1 VSDLS
6 PGTGWWLASDGK
18 WYAPHLHPDAKRSA
32 SADPLPTFFE
42 ASVPGVGK
50 PHGAIPPSTFFAG
63 APTGASPSGVG
74 WSVQAGRSTSGRA
87 RWAIPVVGLIVLIG
101 VITGGLVFVT
111 SGKSSPSAIQSPAEA
126 NAALY
131 AAALASGSFH
141 YSVSSTATLE
151 GKAVV
156 ASQIGNVGRN
166 EGVQYMT
173 SPIGD
178 YEVIVINSMAY
189 MKPNATM
196 VENTFG
202 YSPSEAASLA
212 GRWISFTP
220 SDAPYSSVAADV
232 TTETT
237 WNNPSDSPDNGLP
250 TTPVSVSGVYTL
262 NGQSVQSVRYS
273 IRGTSKTASGSESGG
288 ETMVFSATDPHLPI
302 SATDQLSGT
311 TGQQTASE
319 SDKVTFTQWGLPV
332 SLTAPT
338 GSIPYS
344 TLPGTSTTD

>member
-1 VSDLS
+1 MSDLS
-6 PGTGWWLASDGK
+6 PEAGWWLASDGK
-18 WYAPHLHPDAKRSA
+18 WYAPHLHPDAQGAA
-32 SADPLPTFFE
+32 SADPLPTFSE
-42 ASVPGVGK
+42 VSDPGVGQLQ
-50 PHGAIPPSTFFAG
+50 GGNPPSTYFVG
-63 APTGASPSGVG
+63 SPSDASLSGIG
-74 WSVQAGRSTSGRA
+74 RPVQAGRSTTGRV
-87 RWAIPVVGLIVLIG
+87 RWAIPVVGVIVLIG
-101 VITGGLVFVT
+101 AITGGVVFVT
-111 SGKSSPSAIQSPAEA
+111 SGKSSPAAIQSPAEA
-126 NAALY
+126 NSALY

-141 YSVSSTATLE
+141 YTVSSTGTLG

-156 ASQIGNVGRN
+156 ASQIGSVGRT

-178 YEVIVINSMAY
+178 YEVIVVNSMAY
-189 MKPNATM
+189 MKPNTTM

-237 WNNPSDSPDNGLP
+237 WNDPSDSPGNGLP
-250 TTPVSVSGVYTL
+250 ATPVSVSGVYTL

-273 IRGTSKTASGSESGG
+273 IRGTGKTSDASESGG
-288 ETMVFSATDPHLPI
+288 ETMVFSASDPHLPI
-302 SATDQLSGT
+302 YGTDQLSGT

-319 SDKVTFTQWGLPV
+319 NDKVTFTQWGVPV
-332 SLTAPT
+332 SVTAPT

-344 TLPGTSTTD
+344 TLPGTSATA

>member
-1 VSDLS
+1 MSDLS
-6 PGTGWWLASDGK
+6 PGAGWWLASDGK
-18 WYAPHLHPDAKRSA
+18 WYAPHLHPDTQRAA
-32 SADPLPTFFE
+32 SADPLPTFSGL
-42 ASVPGVGK
+42 SVPGVGQ

-63 APTGASPSGVG
+63 APSDASPSGI
-74 WSVQAGRSTSGRA
+74 WRPVQAGRSTTGRA
-87 RWAIPVVGLIVLIG
+87 RWAMPVVGLIVLIAA
-101 VITGGLVFVT
+101 ITGGVVFVT
-111 SGKSSPSAIQSPAEA
+111 SGKSSPAVIQSPSEA
-126 NAALY
+126 NSALY

-141 YSVSSTATLE
+141 YTASSTGTLG

-156 ASQIGNVGRN
+156 ASQIGDVGRT

-178 YEVIVINSMAY
+178 SEVIVINSMAY

-202 YSPSEAASLA
+202 YSPTEAASLA

-237 WNNPSDSPDNGLP
+237 WNDPSDSPGNGLP
-250 TTPVSVSGVYTL
+250 ATPVSVSGVYTL

-273 IRGTSKTASGSESGG
+273 IRGITKTSNASESGS
-288 ETMVFSATDPHLPI
+288 ETMVFSASDPHLPI
-302 SATDQLSGT
+302 YGTDQLSGT

-319 SDKVTFTQWGLPV
+319 SDKVTFTQWGTPV
-332 SLTAPT
+332 SVTAPT

-344 TLPGTSTTD
+344 TLPGTSATA